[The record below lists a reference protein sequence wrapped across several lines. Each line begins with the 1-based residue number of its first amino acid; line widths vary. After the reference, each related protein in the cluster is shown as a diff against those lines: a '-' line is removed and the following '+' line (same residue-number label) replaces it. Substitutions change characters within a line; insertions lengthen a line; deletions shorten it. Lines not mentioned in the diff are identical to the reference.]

1 MSNPESFID
10 EVTEEVRRDKLYA
23 TMRRYGWI
31 GIVAVIGIV
40 GGGAAYNEWQK
51 ATARTAAE
59 ALGDSVLDAISIE
72 DPAQRAEAIT
82 AVAAEGDA
90 AAVLKLLSAAE
101 AEGEAG
107 RPALEAVAGGDA
119 SLPRLYSD
127 LAALKLVMMPGAGD
141 ADARISV
148 LEPLTSAGGA
158 PYRLLAEEQL
168 ALAYLD
174 KGETQEALDRL
185 QQIWLDEQSTTA
197 LRRRAME
204 LIVALGGGTPDG
216 A

>member
-31 GIVAVIGIV
+31 GVVAVVAIV
-40 GGGAAYNEWQK
+40 GGAAFNEWQK
-51 ATARTAAE
+51 AKSRTAAE
-59 ALGDSVLDAISIE
+59 ALGDTVLAAFSVEGA
-72 DPAQRAEAIT
+72 AARAEAI
-82 AVAAEGDA
+82 AEVAAEGDT
-90 AAVLKLLSAAE
+90 AAVLKILSAAE

-107 RPALEAVAGGDA
+107 RPALEAVVADA
-119 SLPRLYSD
+119 SLSRIYRD
-127 LAALKLVMMPGAGD
+127 MAALKLVLMPGAGD
-141 ADARISV
+141 ADARIAA
-148 LEPLTSAGGA
+148 LEPLITAGA
-158 PYRLLAEEQL
+158 PFRLLAEEQL

-185 QQIWLDEQSTTA
+185 QQIWLDEQSTVA
-197 LRRRAME
+197 LRRRVGE
-204 LIVALGGGTPDG
+204 LIMALGGMPEG

>member
-1 MSNPESFID
+1 MSNPESFIN

-23 TMRRYGWI
+23 LMRRYGWI
-31 GIVAVIGIV
+31 GVVAVVAIV
-40 GGGAAYNEWQK
+40 GGAAFNEWRK
-51 ATARTAAE
+51 ITTRTAAE
-59 ALGDSVLDAISIE
+59 ALGDAVLSAISVE
-72 DPAQRAEAIT
+72 AAAARAEAI
-82 AVAAEGDA
+82 AGVAAEGDA

-107 RPALEAVAGGDA
+107 RPVLEAVAADA
-119 SLPRLYSD
+119 SLSRIYRD
-127 LAALKLVMMPGAGD
+127 LATLKLVLMPGAGD
-141 ADARISV
+141 ADARIAV
-148 LEPLTSAGGA
+148 LEPLVTAGA

-185 QQIWLDEQSTTA
+185 QQIWLDEQGTNA
-197 LRRRAME
+197 LRRRAGE
-204 LIVALGGGTPDG
+204 LIVAIGGTPGG

>member
-1 MSNPESFID
+1 MSNPESFIN

-23 TMRRYGWI
+23 LMRRYGWI
-31 GIVAVIGIV
+31 GVVAVVAIV
-40 GGGAAYNEWQK
+40 GGAAFNEWRK
-51 ATARTAAE
+51 ITTRTAAE
-59 ALGDSVLDAISIE
+59 ALGDAVLSAISVE
-72 DPAQRAEAIT
+72 AAAARAEAI
-82 AVAAEGDA
+82 AGVAAEGDA

-107 RPALEAVAGGDA
+107 RPVLETVAADA
-119 SLPRLYSD
+119 SLSRIYRD
-127 LAALKLVMMPGAGD
+127 LATLKLVLMPGAGD
-141 ADARISV
+141 ADARIAV
-148 LEPLTSAGGA
+148 LEPLVTAGA

-185 QQIWLDEQSTTA
+185 QQIWLDEQGTTA
-197 LRRRAME
+197 LRRRAGE
-204 LIVALGGGTPDG
+204 LIVALGGTPDG

>member
-1 MSNPESFID
+1 MSNPESFIN

-23 TMRRYGWI
+23 LMRRYGWI
-31 GIVAVIGIV
+31 GVVAVVAIV
-40 GGGAAYNEWQK
+40 GGAAFNEWRK
-51 ATARTAAE
+51 ITTRTAAE
-59 ALGDSVLDAISIE
+59 ALGDAVLSAISVE
-72 DPAQRAEAIT
+72 AAAARAEAI
-82 AVAAEGDA
+82 AGVAAEGDA

-107 RPALEAVAGGDA
+107 RPVLESVAADA
-119 SLPRLYSD
+119 SLSRIYRD
-127 LAALKLVMMPGAGD
+127 LATLKLVLMPGAGD
-141 ADARISV
+141 ADARIAV
-148 LEPLTSAGGA
+148 LEPLVTAGA

-185 QQIWLDEQSTTA
+185 QQIWLDEQGTTA
-197 LRRRAME
+197 LRRRAGE
-204 LIVALGGGTPDG
+204 LIVALGGTPDG